1 MFVATHG
8 LSLVVASGGYFLVV
22 EHGRLIAVAFFVAE
36 HGALGTQAKQL
47 LLVGSR
53 VWLQ

>member
-1 MFVATHG
+1 MVVVSG
-8 LSLVVASGGYFLVV
+8 GCSLVVVHNL
-22 EHGRLIAVAFFVAE
+22 LIAVAFFVAE